1 MGKIITL
8 SLAGML
14 LVAAC
19 ASPALRRDCLARKE
33 KVEHVAAMAKTNLS
47 KGLSTQQ
54 VRALLG
60 EPDEIISAKK
70 VGDFDIWRYYVY
82 PDCLAQLGIQTPETK
97 LFFING
103 YLLNWQ
109 TFMKY

>member
-1 MGKIITL
+1 MMKMIVL

-14 LVAAC
+14 LLAAC
-19 ASPALRRDCLARKE
+19 ASPALRQDCLARKE
-33 KVEHVAAMAKTNLS
+33 KVEHVAAIADAKLS

-60 EPDEIISAKK
+60 EPDEIITGKN

-82 PDCLAQLGIQTPETK
+82 QDCMADLGIQVPETK

-103 YLLNWQ
+103 YLVSWQ
-109 TFMKY
+109 TFAH

>member
-1 MGKIITL
+1 MIVL
-8 SLAGML
+8 SLAGL
-14 LVAAC
+14 LLLAAC
-19 ASPALRRDCLARKE
+19 ASPALRQDCLTRQE
-33 KVEHVAAMAKTNLS
+33 KVKQVAAIADAKLS

-60 EPDEIISAKK
+60 EPDEIITGKG

-82 PDCLAQLGIQTPETK
+82 PDCLAHLGIQAPETK

-103 YLLNWQ
+103 YLLSWQ
-109 TFMKY
+109 TFTNH